1 MQWEQVRGLL
11 VDGELVSPQRLGE
24 LEQQFGESNGGS
36 RDGDGFIDWLVKSR
50 VITDFQA
57 AAVRAGVSGPYQL
70 GPYRITS
77 RVVAGRLGDVFRAEH
92 VEFGQ
97 PVSLKIFPE
106 SVSRDAELLARIGR
120 EIRVAL
126 ELDHP
131 NVIKT
136 YHIGRAG
143 KWSFI
148 ALEELQGETLEERLT
163 REGKLPF
170 ETACRLIYQ
179 AAVGLGH
186 VHARDIVHRDIC
198 PANLWITSRDVV
210 KVMEFGASRDALAF
224 LDSTDG
230 GYLTLSG
237 DAANVLGNYD
247 YMSAEQAEDPHG
259 ATPQTDL
266 YSLGCV
272 LYRCL
277 TGQVPFPDRNPV
289 RQMLRHSKEAPKAL
303 STFDVSVPVA
313 LQAVV
318 DQLLAKTPI
327 ARFATASDLATSLAG
342 IVPMPESYELD
353 PVNAEFVLRV
363 QAAPE
368 PIDSEIAAED
378 EEKFESLM
386 DFLTSASGRA

>member
-1 MQWEQVRGLL
+1 MQWEQVRSLL
-11 VDGELVSPQRLGE
+11 VDGQLVSPQRLVE
-24 LEQQFGESNGGS
+24 LEQSFGGTHDGS
-36 RDGDGFIDWLVKSR
+36 ASADAFVNWLVQSR

-92 VEFGQ
+92 VEFAQ

-126 ELDHP
+126 EVDHP

-136 YHIGRAG
+136 YHVGRAG

-148 ALEELQGETLEERLT
+148 ALEELQGETLEERLA
-163 REGKLPF
+163 RDGKLSV

-186 VHARDIVHRDIC
+186 VHSRDIVHRDIC

-210 KVMEFGASRDALAF
+210 KVMDFGASRDALAF
-224 LDSTDG
+224 LDSPDG

-237 DAANVLGNYD
+237 DAASVLGNYD
-247 YMSAEQAEDPHG
+247 YMSAEQAEDPHS

-277 TGQVPFPDRNPV
+277 TGQVPFADRNPV
-289 RQMLRHSKEAPKAL
+289 RQMLRHAKEAPQPLFA
-303 STFDVSVPVA
+303 FDVSAPAA
-313 LQAVV
+313 LQAVL
-318 DQLLAKTPI
+318 DKLLAKSPSD
-327 ARFATASDLATSLAG
+327 RFASASDLATSLAS
-342 IVPMPESYELD
+342 IVSMPESYELD

-363 QAAPE
+363 QAGPTLE
-368 PIDSEIAAED
+368 ESAAEVSTDD

-386 DFLTSASGRA
+386 DFLMSASR